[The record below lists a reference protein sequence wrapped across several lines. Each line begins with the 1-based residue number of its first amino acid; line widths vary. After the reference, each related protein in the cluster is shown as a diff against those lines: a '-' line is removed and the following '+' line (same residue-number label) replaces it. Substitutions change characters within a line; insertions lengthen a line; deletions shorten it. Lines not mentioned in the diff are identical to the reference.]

1 MTDDKQLEL
10 PNIIDYSKDK
20 WELKIS
26 YDEFIDSPRD
36 WDNLGQICV
45 SKSCRYCKNEY
56 EDTDSLTWY
65 KESDD
70 LKTLERRGYIVL
82 PLSCYDHSAVSIY
95 VGGKCDAWDSCRLGW
110 YIVSKEKV
118 RKEYGVKRISSKL
131 LEKVKAILEGE
142 VETFNHYINGEVYE
156 FTLYHNDE
164 EVDSCGGFYED
175 DKERNGFIKDMY
187 EHFPREFTNAFTV
200 EQAKEIAQYPWQRR

>member
-1 MTDDKQLEL
+1 MLNYEQLEL

-20 WELKIS
+20 WELKIE
-26 YDEFIDSPRD
+26 YDEFTDSPRD

-45 SKSCRYCKNEY
+45 SNSCRYCKNEY

-82 PLSCYDHSAVSIY
+82 PLSYYDHSAVKIY
-95 VGGKCDAWDSCRLGW
+95 VGGKCDAWDSGRLGW
-110 YIVSKEKV
+110 YIVSKDKI
-118 RKEYGVKRISSKL
+118 RKEYGVKRISPKL
-131 LEKVKAILEGE
+131 RKKVESIMVSE
-142 VETFNHYINGEVYE
+142 VETFNHYINGEVYT
-156 FTLYHNDE
+156 FTLKHNDE

-175 DKERNGFIKDMY
+175 DNEYNGFIRDMY
-187 EHFPREFTNAFTV
+187 EYFPSEFRNAFTA
-200 EQAKEIAQYPWQRR
+200 EQAKEMAQYPW